1 MMMMNRWRP
10 LAAVCALTL
19 FVMTG
24 ACGGGGDAL
33 GLKHRVSDKE
43 LAGLDTEATL
53 RLESHKGD
61 IAKLQDTFAMEG
73 NQVKGLNANVESS
86 GQQQEQAENAIEAA
100 SDKIEASKGA
110 EEKDLDQARAR
121 QAQRQAE
128 LKQQYEQETRQIR
141 ERFAKVQ
148 EGNRAVLA
156 TAKGGKAVAD
166 AQQNL
171 HKAELAEQKARQ
183 AARLQE
189 VRAAK
194 AKYEVSR
201 LEEVV
206 KLTGVVGPEQQARKV
221 QFDGQLV
228 EEEKKLSTAQAEL
241 AKREEATKLAQ
252 GRIEQE
258 KARAQKQ

>member
-1 MMMMNRWRP
+1 MTMNRTR
-10 LAAVCALTL
+10 LLSGFAALTL
-19 FVMTG
+19 LATVG

-33 GLKHRVSDKE
+33 GLKHRVSEKE

-53 RLESHKGD
+53 RLESQKGD
-61 IAKLQDTFAMEG
+61 IAKLEDALATEG
-73 NQVKGLNANVESS
+73 SQIKGMNANIESS
-86 GQQQEQAENAIEAA
+86 GQQKEQAENAIEAA
-100 SDKIEASKGA
+100 SDKIEATKGA

-121 QAQRQAE
+121 HAQRQAE

-141 ERFAKVQ
+141 ERYAKTQ

-183 AARLQE
+183 AMRLQE
-189 VRAAK
+189 VRVAK

-201 LEEVV
+201 LEEAV
-206 KLTGVVGPEQQARKV
+206 KLTGVVGPEQQVRKTK
-221 QFDGQLV
+221 FDGQLA
-228 EEEKKLSTAQAEL
+228 EEEKKLAASQAEL

-252 GRIEQE
+252 GRLEQE
-258 KARAQKQ
+258 KARAQK